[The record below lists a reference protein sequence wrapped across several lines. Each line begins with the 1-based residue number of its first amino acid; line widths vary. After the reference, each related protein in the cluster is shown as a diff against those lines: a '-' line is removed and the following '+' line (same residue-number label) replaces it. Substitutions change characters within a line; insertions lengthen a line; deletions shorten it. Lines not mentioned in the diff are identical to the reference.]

1 MKDSSASAQTS
12 PASSTEGVESGSTKR
27 SKPKTDPTDASD
39 GKTPMDTGVDVTT
52 GNKVDPK
59 TGASISTTEGPLWRA
74 SDYGHRNDNG
84 GHGQ

>member
-1 MKDSSASAQTS
+1 
-12 PASSTEGVESGSTKR
+12 
-27 SKPKTDPTDASD
+27 
-39 GKTPMDTGVDVTT
+39 MDTGVDVTT